1 MLSNGQQIG
10 NYKILSA
17 IGAGGMGE
25 VFLAEDTRLD
35 RRVALKILPAG
46 VVQGPERMRR
56 FIQEAKVTSALN
68 HPNIITIHE
77 IGEAEETHFIVTE
90 YIEGET
96 LRQRLNQNVFS
107 LFEALDTGIQ
117 IASALQAAH
126 SINIVHRDIKP
137 ENIMIRRDS
146 LVKILDFGIA
156 KLTEKKTELFNIERA
171 TTIKAQTNPGMII
184 GTVAYMSPEQA
195 QRKEVDGRSDIFSFG
210 VVMYEML
217 TGKQPFAGENAIEII
232 VKILNREPVAL
243 KHLLPEIP
251 SELEQ
256 IINKALSK
264 DIENRYRSA
273 EELLDDLKKLKKRLE
288 LEAELGQSSQPDKK
302 PEEKTQILNAGTNI
316 PPNNL
321 SENFLPIVGRE
332 NEILEIKNLL
342 MQKDIRLLTLT
353 GIGGTGK
360 TTLAKSAA
368 GELLSEFA
376 DGVFFV
382 ELASINNPELV
393 ASTIT
398 KAFGVKETSG
408 KPVLELLKDYL
419 SQKRLLLVI
428 DNFEQVIRAA
438 PQIGELL
445 SAAAKLKIL
454 ITSRTFLHLSAEHEY
469 AVPPL
474 AVPEDL
480 QRVSFEELS
489 SCEAVQLFTQRARKA
504 KPNFCL
510 TEENIYSVAEICA
523 RLEGLPLAIELAA
536 ARVKILAPPAILSKL
551 ESSLQLLT
559 GGARDLPSR
568 QQTMRDAIEWSYEL
582 LSEDEKRLFCRLSV
596 FAGGFRF
603 EAAEAVCA
611 NNEPAEERNELLDKV
626 TSLVEKS
633 LLAAKEQP
641 DGEMR
646 FRMLSVVREY
656 ARESLEKSAETGT
669 IRRNHAEYF
678 LALAEEAEPHLQVS
692 QSAAWLNRLEEEHD
706 NIRAAIRWSLQ
717 HDAEI
722 AARLAASIKVFWT
735 VRGHLTEGEERLK
748 KILKK
753 SADYPLSVRF
763 KLLNGLGVI
772 MRQRGD
778 FNAAKKA
785 YEESLKE
792 AKAVTD
798 LRQIALSSRGLGLM
812 AYHQG
817 DLATALKFYQ
827 EGLEIS
833 RELNDKSGISYSLN
847 FIGELLRAKGDLSA
861 ARPILEEALALCR
874 ELGKKESI
882 SGNLLNLGFIAFAE
896 GDFEAAQSHFAE
908 GLRTARE
915 LGNKKNISYALDGF
929 AAISVKAGELEQSAR
944 LAGAAEHLRES
955 VGLEIEPNERRCRD
969 SYLAELK
976 TKMNIVDF
984 TKAYEQGRKLKPE
997 EAIMFCFAE
1006 NRT

>member
-1 MLSNGQQIG
+1 
-10 NYKILSA
+10 
-17 IGAGGMGE
+17 MGE

-35 RRVALKILPAG
+35 RRVALKILPVD
-46 VVQGPERMRR
+46 VVRRPERMRR

-77 IGEAEETHFIVTE
+77 IGETKEIHFIVTE

-96 LRQRLNQNVFS
+96 LRRRLNQNTFS

-171 TTIKAQTNPGMII
+171 TTIKAQTIPGMII

-195 QRKEVDGRSDIFSFG
+195 QGKEVDARSDIFSFG
-210 VVMYEML
+210 AVMYEML
-217 TGKQPFAGENAIEII
+217 TGKQPFAGENAVEII
-232 VKILNREPVAL
+232 VKILHREPVAL
-243 KHLLPEIP
+243 NQLLPEIP

-256 IINKALSK
+256 VINKALSK

-273 EELLDDLKKLKKRLE
+273 KDLLVDLKKLKKRLE
-288 LEAELGQSSQPDKK
+288 LEAELEQRAQPDKK
-302 PEEKTQILNAGTNI
+302 TEEKTQILDAGTKI

-321 SENFLPIVGRE
+321 SESFLPIVGRE
-332 NEILEIKNLL
+332 NEISEIKKLL

-360 TTLAKSAA
+360 TTLAKSVAR
-368 GELLSEFA
+368 ELLNEFA

-382 ELASINNPELV
+382 ELASITNPELV

-398 KAFGVKETSG
+398 KSFGVKETSG

-419 SQKRLLLVI
+419 CEKRLLLVI
-428 DNFEQVIRAA
+428 DNFEQVISAA

-454 ITSRTFLHLSAEHEY
+454 ITSRTFLHISAEREY

-489 SCEAVQLFTQRARKA
+489 SCEAVRLFAQRARKA

-510 TEENIYSVAEICA
+510 TEENIHSVAEICA

-536 ARVKILAPPAILSKL
+536 ARVKILNPQAILSKL
-551 ESSLQLLT
+551 ESSLQFLT
-559 GGARDLPSR
+559 GGACDLPSR
-568 QQTMRDAIEWSYEL
+568 QQTMRDAIEWSYKL
-582 LSEDEKRLFCRLSV
+582 LSADEKRLFRRLSV

-603 EAAEAVCA
+603 EAAEAICA
-611 NNEPAEERNELLDKV
+611 NNEPAEERNEVLDIV
-626 TSLVEKS
+626 TSLVDKS
-633 LLAAKEQP
+633 LLVAKEQS

-646 FRMLSVVREY
+646 FRMLGVVREY

-678 LALAEEAEPHLQVS
+678 LALAEEAEPHLQAS
-692 QSAAWLNRLEEEHD
+692 QSAKWLNRLEEEHD
-706 NIRAAIRWSLQ
+706 NIRAAIRWSLE

-722 AARLAASIKVFWT
+722 AARLAASVKVFWT

-753 SADYPLSVRF
+753 SDDYPLSVRF

-778 FNAAKKA
+778 FDAAKKA
-785 YEESLKE
+785 YEESLNE

-833 RELNDKSGISYSLN
+833 RELNDKSGISNSLN
-847 FIGELLRAKGDLSA
+847 FIGELLRAKGELAA
-861 ARPILEEALALCR
+861 ARLILEEALALCR

-882 SGNLLNLGFIAFAE
+882 SGNLLNLGFIAYAE
-896 GDFEAAQSHFAE
+896 GDFEAAQTHFAE

-915 LGNKKNISYALDGF
+915 LGNKKNISYSLDGF

-976 TKMNIVDF
+976 TKMNIADF
-984 TKAYEQGRKLKPE
+984 AEAYEQGRKLKPE

-1006 NRT
+1006 NRTKINR